1 MGGGREEGVG
11 GETVAGLD
19 GLEVCRICGYRHTHI
34 DVCIHSVAVMNEAST
49 EVTRAK
55 HIKPILYQDVTN

>member
-1 MGGGREEGVG
+1 MVSGWMGGGREEGVG

-34 DVCIHSVAVMNEAST
+34 DVYTVW
-49 EVTRAK
+49 
-55 HIKPILYQDVTN
+55 P